1 MLKLGQVPTTA
12 KMVLKG
18 EESFVDAYS
27 CFFDNLKQVVANPTK
42 TSNFPPK
49 NETMLSSDL
58 EKDGVTDVFLCG
70 LATDIC
76 VGKIID
82 KSI

>member
-1 MLKLGQVPTTA
+1 MLTPLRPVT
-12 KMVLKG
+12 L
-18 EESFVDAYS
+18 
-27 CFFDNLKQVVANPTK
+27 
-42 TSNFPPK
+42 PK
-49 NETMLSSDL
+49 NETMLSSVL